1 MTLLRTAA
9 MASLKQENNV
19 TAATHL
25 LRSDHFHHHHH
36 HHHHCHHCHRRRHR
50 HLFNATEK
58 E

>member
-9 MASLKQENNV
+9 MALLNKEKSA

-25 LRSDHFHHHHH
+25 LRSDHFYRHHH
-36 HHHHCHHCHRRRHR
+36 
-50 HLFNATEK
+50 FNAATEK